1 MRPIAYSLFALC
13 LAPLE
18 GGLRE
23 EGIVSRPLLLSTPEN
38 SQAARR
44 LLANTWWADI
54 RLGLSSGLLLI
65 YRESLRKVII
75 NHGSTQEEAEV
86 QRG

>member
-18 GGLRE
+18 GGLQE
-23 EGIVSRPLLLSTPEN
+23 EGIASLPLLLSTPES

-44 LLANTWWADI
+44 LLANTWQADI

>member
-23 EGIVSRPLLLSTPEN
+23 EGIASLPLLLSTPES

-44 LLANTWWADI
+44 LLANTWQADI